1 MTIDAN
7 TLFQM
12 IGLICSIIGAVW
24 YISHILSKIN
34 QDLSKSIQLNEI
46 QDKKLETIDQSTNE
60 QIKNNYD
67 TCKNGRIEIWK
78 DLNELKLKVAK
89 LEAKEK

>member
-1 MTIDAN
+1 MTIDTN
-7 TLFQM
+7 TAIQM
-12 IGLICSIIGAVW
+12 IGLICSLIGVVW
-24 YISHILSKIN
+24 YISHLISRIN

-46 QDKKLETIDQSTNE
+46 QDRKLETIDQSTSE

-67 TCKNGRIEIWK
+67 TCKNGRIDIWK

>member
-1 MTIDAN
+1 MTIDSN
-7 TLFQM
+7 TLFQI
-12 IGLICSIIGAVW
+12 IGLICSTIGAVW

-34 QDLSKSIQLNEI
+34 QELSKSTQLNEI
-46 QDKKLETIDQSTNE
+46 QDKKLESIDLSTNE
-60 QIKNNYD
+60 KIKNNYD
-67 TCKNGRIEIWK
+67 TCKNGRIDIWK

>member
-1 MTIDAN
+1 MTIDTN
-7 TLFQM
+7 TAIQI
-12 IGLICSIIGAVW
+12 IGLICSLIGVVW
-24 YISHILSKIN
+24 YVGHLISRIN
-34 QDLSKSIQLNEI
+34 QDLSKSMQLNEI
-46 QDKKLETIDQSTNE
+46 QDKKLETIDQSTHD

-78 DLNELKLKVAK
+78 DLNDLKLKVAK

>member
-1 MTIDAN
+1 MTIDSN

-12 IGLICSIIGAVW
+12 IGLICSLIGVVW

-34 QDLSKSIQLNEI
+34 QDLSKSMQLNEI